1 MAEYTNARSYPVELN
16 TGRMLAPGATANIDA
31 ENAHNLALI
40 TAQDL
45 ILYDSDTPPEDPD
58 DLYVNVARRT
68 FVADEGLTPPATAD
82 RGGDIVIG
90 ADGVIGKRDAAG
102 TVTPHL
108 SVVTS
113 SWTGLAAQ
121 PDLLITG
128 TITRDV
134 DGAALGADVVWPDG
148 DEGTYTGTASTE
160 FPGAIDSYTITK
172 EASPTVTFTQPAVT
186 RDANGA
192 VTVRPTITVA

>member
-1 MAEYTNARSYPVELN
+1 MSEFRVRGASQVQVVVDGQQTVRLHNAGPDTLYYGRTRALAAARGTSLASGSSVELIASQWLESAGVSN
-16 TGRMLAPGATANIDA
+16 VLTSVLDA
-31 ENAHNLALI
+31 ERDEVI
-40 TAQDL
+40 
-45 ILYDSDTPPEDPD
+45 DPS
-58 DLYVNVARRT
+58 T
-68 FVADEGLTPPATAD
+68 
-82 RGGDIVIG
+82 
-90 ADGVIGKRDAAG
+90 GKLKESRVPD
-102 TVTPHL
+102 

-134 DGAALGADVVWPDG
+134 DGAALSADVVWPDG

-172 EASPTVTFTQPAVT
+172 EASPTITFTQPTMT